1 MKVILNKFCCVLTR
15 SKMLVTSAGSTVE
28 WMRIILLHKWSEVI
42 GIQHHRQHSRQ
53 KPAWWVSVSCCS
65 WCFRQADKSR
75 QLLKASLKGWKAHTQ
90 VALTYTHQQRLVP
103 QHIQGWVDGSS
114 ALTNASQREASVGQC
129 WPVSVCVSLWA
140 LSRAQW
146 ELCTA
151 HITLYMQS
159 VWVLLSRERYIAMNW
174 VFTPWPLQK
183 VTNDNTNEKTTAQRQ
198 HTYWPM
204 HIAQNRKIS
213 TYPL

>member
-1 MKVILNKFCCVLTR
+1 
-15 SKMLVTSAGSTVE
+15 MLVTSSGSTVG

-42 GIQHHRQHSRQ
+42 GTQHHRQHSRQ
-53 KPAWWVSVSCCS
+53 KPVWWVSVSCCS
-65 WCFRQADKSR
+65 WCFRQADESR

-90 VALTYTHQQRLVP
+90 VALTYTSAKASPTAHS
-103 QHIQGWVDGSS
+103 GWVDGSS
-114 ALTNASQREASVGQC
+114 ALTNASQREATVGQC

-174 VFTPWPLQK
+174 VFTPWPLHK

-198 HTYWPM
+198 HTYWPN
-204 HIAQNRKIS
+204 AYRPKPVS